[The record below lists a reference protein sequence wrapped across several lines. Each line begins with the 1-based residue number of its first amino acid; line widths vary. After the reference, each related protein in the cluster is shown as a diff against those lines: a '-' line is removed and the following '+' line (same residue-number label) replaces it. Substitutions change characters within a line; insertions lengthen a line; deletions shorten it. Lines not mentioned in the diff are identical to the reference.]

1 MSSFNTTLNEKI
13 IPVIMKFVNLKG
25 VIALKDGILY
35 TLPLT
40 MVGSIMLLLAQ
51 LPIPALNDAIASVFG
66 PGWTAPLFKAFGAT
80 FNVIALIATIGIAYI
95 YAQNEGHEP
104 LSAGVIAFVVFLLT
118 TPDSVTTKGGEV
130 VGGIIPAGAWC
141 GGKGMVTAIII
152 GLIVGSI
159 YSWFMKRNITI
170 KMPDG
175 VPQGVANSFA
185 ALIPAAVIIVGA
197 TVVWA
202 IFNFGLQTTFIEFI
216 YKVLQTP
223 LQGMTDSL
231 GGVLVMGLLIPFF
244 WWFGIHGATIVSGV
258 MTGILTSNG
267 LENQAIVTSGKELT
281 IANGAHIVTQSFLDQ
296 LMTVTGS
303 GMTIGLVVCML
314 CFAKSAQFKQL
325 GKLGIVPGI
334 FNINE
339 PITFGTPIVMNP
351 FMALPFMLTPT
362 LSGIISY
369 FAIATGIV
377 PPFSAIQVPWTT
389 PAPISGLLV
398 GGWRTAALQ
407 VVVLI
412 MSFFIYL
419 PFFKR
424 EDAMAYK
431 NEQSMESE
439 QGTLNL

>member
-104 LSAGVIAFVVFLLT
+104 LSAGVIAFVVFILT
-118 TPDSVTTKGGEV
+118 TPSTVTTKGGEV
-130 VGGIIPAGAWC
+130 VGDIIPAGAWC

-231 GGVLVMGLLIPFF
+231 GGVIVMGLLIPFF

-267 LENQAIVTSGKELT
+267 LENQAIITSGKELT

-351 FMALPFMLTPT
+351 FMAIPFMLTPT

-398 GGWRTAALQ
+398 GGPRTAILQ
-407 VVVLI
+407 LVVLT

-431 NEQSMESE
+431 NEQAMQNEE
-439 QGTLNL
+439 GTLNL

>member
-80 FNVIALIATIGIAYI
+80 FNVIALVATIGIAYI

-118 TPDSVTTKGGEV
+118 TPSSITTKGGEV
-130 VGGIIPAGAWC
+130 VGDIIPAGAWC

-185 ALIPAAVIIVGA
+185 ALIPAAAIIVGA

-267 LENQAIVTSGKELT
+267 LENQAIITSGKELT

-351 FMALPFMLTPT
+351 FMAIPFMLTPT

-398 GGWRTAALQ
+398 GGPRTAILQ
-407 VVVLI
+407 LVVLA